1 VWSGKKIFVSKTPNS
16 NNMLY
21 PAEDRENKKLI
32 YVCRRCEVTRE
43 NNPPNLINKT
53 VLQKTEE

>member
-1 VWSGKKIFVSKTPNS
+1 
-16 NNMLY
+16 MLY

-43 NNPPNLINKT
+43 KNPSNLINKT
-53 VLQKTEE
+53 VLQKTEEFVLLLFTFLVTNSKL